1 MYCLTHK
8 KENPTGGL
16 LTKSGGELVLIIV
29 IPENFLSI
37 AARMY
42 AGPAPP
48 EWQLTRSPLRLGQAA
63 GQIAEIA
70 ATDVIC
76 RPLVE
81 LARYCH
87 EIDSAPYPR
96 PTTNL
101 GFPYFL
107 WMAPASYQQS
117 CNHPVHKPGPTIHA
131 ARTSLRQSGT
141 ASYPDWLRTP
151 RHHQLDCPW

>member
-1 MYCLTHK
+1 
-8 KENPTGGL
+8 
-16 LTKSGGELVLIIV
+16 
-29 IPENFLSI
+29 
-37 AARMY
+37 MY

-107 WMAPASYQQS
+107 WTAPASYQHLAITLFISLGQLFTLLGRHYA
-117 CNHPVHKPGPTIHA
+117 NQIRPVIRIGYVLPGITNWTVPGEIDKPRLSQFTKKQENP
-131 ARTSLRQSGT
+131 
-141 ASYPDWLRTP
+141 
-151 RHHQLDCPW
+151 